1 MFITNIPYSVLYGPL
16 HVYISEMSPKKS
28 RGMMASLTGFAYGST
43 LLVIFAANCGFSYF
57 CLGWRISLVI
67 QVVLGALYA
76 MAMLLMPRTPR

>member
-16 HVYISEMSPKKS
+16 LIYISEMSPMKS
-28 RGMMASLTGFAYGST
+28 RGMMASLTGLAYGST

-57 CLGWRISLVI
+57 CLGWRISFVI

-76 MAMLLMPRTPR
+76 VAMLLMPRTPR